1 MRIFIDN
8 LKCPSWND
16 LQRRHWSFQTKM
28 MNGIKGLVVA
38 EARSQVPAR
47 ERTAAWWK
55 GALPTDIHIIASFK
69 GSNRRDCDNL
79 YVKPII
85 DGLVFAKVIPD
96 DNCDVIRSVKLTALR
111 NQDEDS
117 VSIFLGTD

>member
-1 MRIFIDN
+1 MKITIKN

-16 LQRRHWSFQTKM
+16 LQRRHWSFQMKM

-38 EARSQVPAR
+38 EARSQVPAK
-47 ERTAAWWK
+47 ERTAAYWK
-55 GALPTDIHIIASFK
+55 GALPTEVHIIAHFQ

-79 YVKPII
+79 YVKPIL

-96 DNCDVIRSVKLTALR
+96 DNCDVVSSVKLTAIR
-111 NQDEDS
+111 NQEADS
-117 VSIFLGTD
+117 ITIFLGTD